1 MRSRIGFIRVSAATT
16 KSVLKKATR
25 IAAALCAMSGQLKS
39 LSRSPSLAEQLL
51 GLDARG
57 ADDLRPFLGVI
68 RDEFAEFRGRAWKH
82 FRAQI
87 LKLGFELG
95 IGKPRIDLAIELVDN
110 VCRRIFWTPIPCQP
124 KP

>member
-1 MRSRIGFIRVSAATT
+1 MDLTAT
-16 KSVLKKATR
+16 KSV
-25 IAAALCAMSGQLKS
+25 SGQLGDVRLRQQGADHICIAIWPLSGRCGHPPVLFS
-39 LSRSPSLAEQLL
+39 LDSRS
-51 GLDARG
+51 
-57 ADDLRPFLGVI
+57 ADDLRPFFGVI